1 MSMRTSL
8 NTIRTVYKRAFS
20 ARAAPP
26 VVDSILDTIGNT
38 PCVRL
43 NKLVKPWAG
52 SNNLEALLKLESLNP
67 GWSVKARPAINMLE
81 KAEARGELK
90 RGMKITESSSGN
102 TAIALAM
109 ACSVKGY
116 AFEPV
121 VDIKMPMDKLNLLK
135 VYGAKPKVVGSSP
148 DEDMGALKIERR
160 ELVAALKAD
169 PGYYVPDQYNN
180 PDNAGSHILSTGP
193 EFVAQCGGR
202 MDLAVVMMST
212 GGQVGGIGR
221 YLKETIPGL
230 QLLAVEPAG
239 STIYGKT
246 KGSYLNT
253 GGGLDYKPGV
263 VEDLEADGLV
273 DNAMVFQDD
282 DALAVCRTLAQ
293 HDGILVG
300 PSTGSAI
307 FAGLKA
313 AELDPSIQ
321 RIGFL
326 GCDDGRAYMNYIMK
340 DFNVELDR
348 PEMLRER
355 VQAAEIETY
364 VVRKPEIVEPPQMR
378 IPMPEVDIQQPTAHL
393 RHSQSV
399 VN

>member
-1 MSMRTSL
+1 
-8 NTIRTVYKRAFS
+8 
-20 ARAAPP
+20 
-26 VVDSILDTIGNT
+26 
-38 PCVRL
+38 
-43 NKLVKPWAG
+43 
-52 SNNLEALLKLESLNP
+52 
-67 GWSVKARPAINMLE
+67 
-81 KAEARGELK
+81 
-90 RGMKITESSSGN
+90 
-102 TAIALAM
+102 
-109 ACSVKGY
+109 
-116 AFEPV
+116 
-121 VDIKMPMDKLNLLK
+121 
-135 VYGAKPKVVGSSP
+135 
-148 DEDMGALKIERR
+148 
-160 ELVAALKAD
+160 
-169 PGYYVPDQYNN
+169 
-180 PDNAGSHILSTGP
+180 
-193 EFVAQCGGR
+193 

-273 DNAMVFQDD
+273 DNAMVVQDD

-313 AELDPSIQ
+313 AELDP
-321 RIGFL
+321 
-326 GCDDGRAYMNYIMK
+326 
-340 DFNVELDR
+340 